1 MKFRIFKGITTILTM
16 TTISTG
22 VRSSLPRISYVKAID
37 IYLVMCFVFVFAAL
51 LEYAAVNYLYW
62 GVRVKRRKRKNEEEK
77 AKRETHENYQ
87 LVKIE
92 SDRASPII
100 GLRSHTSLNHRKLA
114 TISFDDNCQSNHVIT
129 RQPPRIRPLVKTN
142 PALDPATYNRTPRP
156 RRSRRLLNYL
166 RNRTTHIRHSI
177 EDLRDVNDIDRWSRL
192 CFPVLFLLFNA
203 SYWPYYI
210 VRPQTLT

>member
-1 MKFRIFKGITTILTM
+1 M

-62 GVRVKRRKRKNEEEK
+62 GARAKRQRKRKKEK
-77 AKRETHENYQ
+77 EKTKREMHGNYE
-87 LVKIE
+87 LVEIE

-100 GLRSHTSLNHRKLA
+100 GLRSHTSLNHRKFT
-114 TISFDDNCQSNHVIT
+114 TISFNENCQSNHVIA

-142 PALDPATYNRTPRP
+142 PALDPATYNRTPRL

-166 RNRTTHIRHSI
+166 RNRATSIRHSA
-177 EDLRDVNDIDRWSRL
+177 DLHDVNDIDRWSRI

-210 VRPQTLT
+210 VRPQTFT